1 MIAIKMY
8 TVYNV
13 YVYKC
18 KPIYA
23 LLFSQQVSTTQA
35 VLKRFVS
42 SHSDRGH
49 LIWRVTE
56 YTVTPVLHPGDG
68 RAQTQSPLQFTAFP

>member
-23 LLFSQQVSTTQA
+23 LLFSQQVSTTQP

-49 LIWRVTE
+49 LI
-56 YTVTPVLHPGDG
+56 
-68 RAQTQSPLQFTAFP
+68 

>member
-23 LLFSQQVSTTQA
+23 LLFSQQVSTQA
-35 VLKRFVS
+35 VIKRFVS
-42 SHSDRGH
+42 S
-49 LIWRVTE
+49 IEVT
-56 YTVTPVLHPGDG
+56 
-68 RAQTQSPLQFTAFP
+68 

>member
-8 TVYNV
+8 TVYNVYV

-49 LIWRVTE
+49 LI
-56 YTVTPVLHPGDG
+56 
-68 RAQTQSPLQFTAFP
+68 